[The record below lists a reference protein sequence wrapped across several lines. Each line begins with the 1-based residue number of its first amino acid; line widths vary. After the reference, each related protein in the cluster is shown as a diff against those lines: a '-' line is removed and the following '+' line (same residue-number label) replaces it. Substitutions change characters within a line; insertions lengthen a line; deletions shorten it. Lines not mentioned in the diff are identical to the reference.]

1 MTDESKKTPPPEDV
15 IESDDEIDMGEIE
28 SLQDD
33 MDLDDDGMDLSNF
46 LVTEDGETVAN
57 SLADIGDGLRELV
70 SQIST
75 TNKILIKMLSKLS

>member
-1 MTDESKKTPPPEDV
+1 MTDESKNTPPPEDV

-57 SLADIGDGLRELV
+57 SLADIVDGLRELV